1 VDPQLAARPRLTRAE
16 TKEKTHDLLLEAA
29 QEAFARFGYQGTTLD
44 RIAADAGFTKG
55 AVYAHFRNKEALY
68 LELLADGMKRNTES
82 AEELLALLAE
92 KPERLDEELGAWF
105 DEFDASN
112 SVPLLA
118 LEMDWESRRN
128 ACFAVKLERVV
139 AQQQNTVSRIL
150 ARYFEV
156 VNRDPPIPLHE
167 LAITIIA
174 LSRGVAIARQTL
186 HSTALTSAK
195 VVRILL
201 GMPVP
206 G

>member
-1 VDPQLAARPRLTRAE
+1 
-16 TKEKTHDLLLEAA
+16 
-29 QEAFARFGYQGTTLD
+29 
-44 RIAADAGFTKG
+44 
-55 AVYAHFRNKEALY
+55 
-68 LELLADGMKRNTES
+68 
-82 AEELLALLAE
+82 
-92 KPERLDEELGAWF
+92 
-105 DEFDASN
+105 
-112 SVPLLA
+112 
-118 LEMDWESRRN
+118 MDWESRRN